1 MFVKPQRRFYKNKS
15 QTQKCRH
22 RFNNVFLFFF
32 PQPYRHYCDRR
43 AATDEEKEVGFN
55 AVVNIRFKI
64 VKRIDEEA
72 LEEEEEED
80 YHDVS
85 MDSGS
90 TKERR

>member
-1 MFVKPQRRFYKNKS
+1 MQP
-15 QTQKCRH
+15 QKCRH
-22 RFNNVFLFFF
+22 RFNNDFFRNR
-32 PQPYRHYCDRR
+32 RHYCDRR

-72 LEEEEEED
+72 LAEEEEED

>member
-1 MFVKPQRRFYKNKS
+1 MQPEKS
-15 QTQKCRH
+15 RH
-22 RFNNVFLFFF
+22 HFEKDFHTFT

-64 VKRIDEEA
+64 VKRIDGEA
-72 LEEEEEED
+72 LEEEEEEEED